1 MKGGLSVARP
11 LSLLSGSASPLA
23 IVGAGLFWLWVDAA
37 VFSATLLGDVPAGAS
52 YETSFLAIT
61 LASVLGL
68 GALAIRPP
76 MAGGLFSRGRRT
88 MTAVAAV
95 LGALGGAILMLAAP
109 GGLLA
114 PLVMGSLCMG
124 ACFGCLNFAWG
135 CVAVAQGHER
145 AVVHIA
151 GAWALGLPC
160 NLLLYALPAVASG
173 WVVAV
178 LPLLS
183 AGAFWLLGACQ
194 SSGRLRL
201 LVEERAS
208 GEVGV
213 PRPRGTLAGVD
224 ARLAALIL
232 TFCAVF
238 GLMYFYRIL
247 SPELAQSGANIEVV
261 SVRGLTALVFFV
273 AGLTVFRNRVR
284 LLFKTCSYALIVGLA
299 VMVVGLFVP
308 SFYALS
314 GVMIAVGYCGFD
326 VLVWTMVAFHGYLAG
341 NRMPRTV
348 AVAMLA
354 EQVGIGV
361 GAVLGTVMASLAWGP
376 SIETGVMMGLNVLA
390 VGVLVGFTEY
400 GSRMWALLVSVT
412 SRGRG
417 TGAGAEPMAGLGTAG
432 FVGSGF
438 QSLARLGVAGPADG
452 VQPVAGLDAAGLAG
466 GGTPAE
472 PVVRSGSAASR
483 PAPRNLVVEFANRY
497 QLTERER
504 EILAVFAQGRSM
516 SYIADKLCVSEN
528 TIKTHVRHIYTKCG
542 AHNKQELLD
551 LVEAGE

>member
-1 MKGGLSVARP
+1 MSGPARFAAVTWHLHVWHAMMAVLRACASAPLTTMKGGSSVARP

-37 VFSATLLGDVPAGAS
+37 VFSATLLGDAPAGTS
-52 YETSFLAIT
+52 YEMSFLAVT
-61 LASVLGL
+61 LASVVVL

-76 MAGGLFSRGRRT
+76 MAGGLFSRGRHV
-88 MTAVAAV
+88 MAAVAAV
-95 LGALGGAILMLAAP
+95 LGALGGTTLMLAAP
-109 GGLLA
+109 GVHLA
-114 PLVMGSLCMG
+114 PLVIGSLCMG

-173 WVVAV
+173 WAVAV

-183 AGAFWLLGACQ
+183 AGAFWALGACQ
-194 SSGRLRL
+194 SAGRPRL
-201 LVEERAS
+201 LVEERVLEEAS
-208 GEVGV
+208 A
-213 PRPRGTLAGVD
+213 PRPRGMLAGVD
-224 ARLAALIL
+224 ARLVALIL

-273 AGLTVFRNRVR
+273 AGLTVFRSRVR

-326 VLVWTMVAFHGYLAG
+326 VLVWTMIAFHGYLAG

-376 SIETGVMMGLNVLA
+376 SIETGVMMGLNVLS

-412 SRGRG
+412 SGGRG
-417 TGAGAEPMAGLGTAG
+417 AGTGVNVTTN
-432 FVGSGF
+432 
-438 QSLARLGVAGPADG
+438 
-452 VQPVAGLDAAGLAG
+452 LDAAKLVGDGIVAAG
-466 GGTPAE
+466 QADRG
-472 PVVRSGSAASR
+472 ASR
-483 PAPRNLVVEFANRY
+483 DLVSEFAERY

-528 TIKTHVRHIYTKCG
+528 TIRTHVRHIYTKCG

-551 LVEAGE
+551 LVEAGR